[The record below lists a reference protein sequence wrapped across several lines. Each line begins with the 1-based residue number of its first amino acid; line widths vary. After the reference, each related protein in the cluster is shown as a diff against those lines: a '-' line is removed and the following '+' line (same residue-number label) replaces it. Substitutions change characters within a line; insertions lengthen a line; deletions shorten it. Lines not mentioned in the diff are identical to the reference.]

1 MQWIGPGVR
10 LRPPRDRHAH
20 LPFLPAASP
29 LGAPMFDLVSNNRML
44 QMMDQ
49 SMTLASRR
57 MTLIAGNLANIDTP
71 NFQARDFSFE
81 DAFKG
86 AMARMDGQFS
96 PSRPPMPSY
105 FPDAPGPASAAA
117 GAQAGYERNDLNDVN
132 LDQQTMLMAKTLNT
146 YQMSSNFAQ
155 AELRR
160 LLGAIRDGAK

>member
-1 MQWIGPGVR
+1 
-10 LRPPRDRHAH
+10 
-20 LPFLPAASP
+20 
-29 LGAPMFDLVSNNRML
+29 MFDLVSSNPML

-71 NFQARDFSFE
+71 NYQARDFSFE

-86 AMARMDGQFS
+86 AMARMDRQFS
-96 PSRPPMPSY
+96 PSHPAMPSY
-105 FPDAPGPASAAA
+105 FPSQAGAASATAA
-117 GAQAGYERNDLNDVN
+117 NPDAAYERNDLNDVN